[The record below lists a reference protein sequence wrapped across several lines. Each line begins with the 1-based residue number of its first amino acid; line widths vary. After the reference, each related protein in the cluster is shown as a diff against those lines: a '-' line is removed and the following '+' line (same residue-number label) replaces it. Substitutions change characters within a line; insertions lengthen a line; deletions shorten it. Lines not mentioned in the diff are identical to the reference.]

1 MKTAVKRTVLCAV
14 LLLILA
20 AAAPFLC
27 LLPFFAPGDT
37 GASPSPT
44 ALPDA
49 SAQEQ
54 EDTTP
59 DTPRAEPQAILVWDD
74 AAGEA
79 VSVPALEY
87 LLGAAACEMPPDWP
101 DDALMAQMVASHS
114 WALYQLE
121 HSDQKDAAITVNSAQ
136 CSGWTTEEVLR
147 SRWGK
152 DFETRWQHFTQLA
165 EEVLYDLVLYDDA
178 PAATCYHAIS
188 AGHTQASQR
197 VWVESLPYLQ
207 GVDSSWDKTADDFEV
222 TVQYDA
228 QQVSDALYAYLGID
242 VTGNPDTWIGET
254 VWDDAGYVD
263 TIQVCGQSVT
273 GPQMRS
279 ALSLRSACFAIAWQD
294 GEFTVTTRGYGHGV
308 GLSQE
313 GARAMA
319 AGGASWQDI
328 LDYYFPG
335 TRLGTTDD
343 LL

>member
-1 MKTAVKRTVLCAV
+1 MQRKVPSAIANITLNRATFTDVSIDGLTFVN
-14 LLLILA
+14 
-20 AAAPFLC
+20 
-27 LLPFFAPGDT
+27 FFYGNN
-37 GASPSPT
+37 GA
-44 ALPDA
+44 
-49 SAQEQ
+49 
-54 EDTTP
+54 
-59 DTPRAEPQAILVWDD
+59 
-74 AAGEA
+74 
-79 VSVPALEY
+79 
-87 LLGAAACEMPPDWP
+87 
-101 DDALMAQMVASHS
+101 
-114 WALYQLE
+114 
-121 HSDQKDAAITVNSAQ
+121 
-136 CSGWTTEEVLR
+136 
-147 SRWGK
+147 GK
-152 DFETRWQHFTQLA
+152 SSIA
-165 EEVLYDLVLYDDA
+165 
-178 PAATCYHAIS
+178 HAI
-188 AGHTQASQR
+188 AEDDGV
-197 VWVESLPYLQ
+197 VWAD
-207 GVDSSWDKTADDFEV
+207 GKTADDFEV

-242 VTGNPDTWIGET
+242 VTGNPDAWIGET